1 MLSPAFPLL
10 HTVHET
16 FTSHGVPS
24 MLKYSNT
31 FCSNTILYIFMQFS
45 KYTSI
50 TISLHKQVVKY
61 YFEIFC
67 LNTEQS
73 KKANP
78 LQAEGSRGKEMKELY
93 LNKNNQT
100 AQKYIL
106 SICIY
111 TQPHSILYKIYKI
124 FFIASTKDS
133 IIPFISHYL
142 CF

>member
-1 MLSPAFPLL
+1 MLSLTFPLL

-45 KYTSI
+45 KYTQYTI
-50 TISLHKQVVKY
+50 TLHKQVVKY
-61 YFEIFC
+61 YFEKFC
-67 LNTEQS
+67 LNIKQ
-73 KKANP
+73 KKVNP
-78 LQAEGSRGKEMKELY
+78 LKSEGSRGKEMKELY

-111 TQPHSILYKIYKI
+111 TQTHSSLYKIYKI
-124 FFIASTKDS
+124 FFIVSTKDS
-133 IIPFISHYL
+133 IITTTSHYL